1 MKFDD
6 LHEKFLTLSKA
17 VSILDKEN
25 KVAAIMEKKDAGNF
39 DSGIANE
46 EVRISHLGINNRYAV
61 FLRLNIALLRRETTQ
76 RSIPNQTRLPRP
88 PRWCLGR
95 RRR

>member
-25 KVAAIMEKKDAGNF
+25 KVAAIMEKKDGGNF

-46 EVRISHLGINNRYAV
+46 EVRFSH
-61 FLRLNIALLRRETTQ
+61 
-76 RSIPNQTRLPRP
+76 
-88 PRWCLGR
+88 
-95 RRR
+95 

>member
-1 MKFDD
+1 MKFDE

-25 KVAAIMEKKDAGNF
+25 KVAAIMEKDF

-46 EVRISHLGINNRYAV
+46 EVRISH
-61 FLRLNIALLRRETTQ
+61 
-76 RSIPNQTRLPRP
+76 
-88 PRWCLGR
+88 
-95 RRR
+95 

>member
-39 DSGIANE
+39 DSGIVNE
-46 EVRISHLGINNRYAV
+46 EVRISH
-61 FLRLNIALLRRETTQ
+61 
-76 RSIPNQTRLPRP
+76 
-88 PRWCLGR
+88 
-95 RRR
+95 